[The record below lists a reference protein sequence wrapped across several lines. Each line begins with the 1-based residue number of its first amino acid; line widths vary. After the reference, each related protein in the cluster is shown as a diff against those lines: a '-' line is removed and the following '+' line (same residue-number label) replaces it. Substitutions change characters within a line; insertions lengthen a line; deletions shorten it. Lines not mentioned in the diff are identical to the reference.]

1 VTAARFFRVTR
12 TAAMALAIVIPGI
25 VLSAGTAGTAEA
37 ASPDPQVCFPA
48 VGTTISSKAISN
60 ASAWSPTNVSS
71 EFLAGPAEIER
82 TITKTSLTGQTI
94 SASFTLDEGLLF
106 ASAHETYGIML
117 QRQHSQAGAW
127 TYILDVPAGKTL
139 RAQQYHQSWE
149 VGVKQVYMGLT
160 RAKRCHEYT
169 EYSRSGDFFPDRHGD
184 NVDFC
189 WSTTPSKRSPI
200 QVAYTCH
207 NVK

>member
-12 TAAMALAIVIPGI
+12 TTVAALAIVIPGI
-25 VLSAGTAGTAEA
+25 VLGARTAGA
-37 ASPDPQVCFPA
+37 ASPDPQVCYPT
-48 VGTTISSKAISN
+48 VGTIMSSKAISRI
-60 ASAWSPTNVSS
+60 SAWSATNITS
-71 EFLAGPAEIER
+71 EFVAGPAEIER

-106 ASAHETYGIML
+106 ASAHETYGIQL
-117 QRQHSQAGAW
+117 QRQHSQSGAW

-139 RAQQYHQSWE
+139 RVQQYHQSWE
-149 VGVKQVYMGLT
+149 IGIKQTYMGLN
-160 RAKRCHEYT
+160 RQKRCWVYT
-169 EYSRSGDFFPDRHGD
+169 EYSRKGNFFPDRHG
-184 NVDFC
+184 NPVDFC